1 MAVSTHVSGDGTVYL
16 RTHEGD
22 SSREIAE
29 SLVPYIG
36 RTMRGDL
43 ANNYGHYNR
52 YRLMLKAVSGDLVTV
67 EVSVNGR
74 THVVEADAFCT
85 FGNSCTMIDP
95 EK

>member
-16 RTHEGD
+16 RTHEGH

-52 YRLMLKAVSGDLVTV
+52 YRLTLKGVSGDQVTV
-67 EVSVNGR
+67 EVFASGR
-74 THVVEADAFCT
+74 THVVEADAFST
-85 FGNSCTMIDP
+85 FGSACTMIDP